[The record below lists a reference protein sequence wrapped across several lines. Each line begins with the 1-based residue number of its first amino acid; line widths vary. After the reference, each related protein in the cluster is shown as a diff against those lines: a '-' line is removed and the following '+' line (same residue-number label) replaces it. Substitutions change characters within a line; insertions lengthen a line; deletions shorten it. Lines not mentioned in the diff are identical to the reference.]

1 MKSWLAKF
9 RISAAMDA
17 GKPLP
22 ESLRQKIA
30 ADPELERFTRRTE
43 DLGRTLRSVPPAE
56 SGLHDSI
63 MRSVRNAARREQL
76 SRSLAPS
83 WLSAAAAVAAL
94 AIVCI
99 WATLHRSTPPGR
111 ESLDGAF
118 MVLEMSEQMPNTMPK
133 MVMGPLSDEWA
144 RVDHDVQDTT
154 QVLLASFP

>member
-30 ADPELERFTRRTE
+30 ADPELERFARRTE
-43 DLGRTLRSVPPAE
+43 ALGRGLRSVPPAE
-56 SGLHDSI
+56 PGLHDCI
-63 MRSVRNAARREQL
+63 MRSVRDAARREQP
-76 SRSLAPS
+76 RRAPAPS
-83 WLSAAAAVAAL
+83 WLAASAAVAAL
-94 AIVCI
+94 TIACF
-99 WATLHRSTPPGR
+99 WATFHRPTPPGR
-111 ESLDGAF
+111 ESLDGAVL
-118 MVLEMSEQMPNTMPK
+118 VLEISEQMPNTMPK
-133 MVMGPLSDEWA
+133 MVMAPLSDEWA